1 MEVKK
6 IKVAML
12 GPYLEEIRRY
22 SSIAIHTNLLTKHL
36 SKIEDIEL
44 HVITIGNED
53 GRFKK
58 DNVDIHVVKKSL
70 LYPFCTPSFVWRLKH
85 EIIEINPDIVH
96 AVVSG
101 TSYSTVVTLVQ
112 KKYPTLLSVRGIRS
126 KEAKF
131 NRGITRIFD
140 MLIEIPNEMYVLS
153 KVPNIIVCSPQMKEM
168 VGTKTSSKI
177 YVIPNGIDFDEI
189 QKIRVEDRL
198 KHPAILFM
206 GTYSLKKGID
216 VLLNAV
222 PIIRKEIPSLHVYI
236 AGKSVSEEEDKNLKK
251 LAEELN
257 IEESVSFLGFI
268 SGAEKYAYYKSA
280 DIYVHPSRY
289 EPFGVVLLEAMACG
303 KPIVASRVGGIPFVV
318 EDGETGLL
326 FKSENVEELAEKVI
340 LLLRNKE
347 LRVKMGKAGR
357 ERAKLFTWERC
368 AEMTVEVYKV
378 VTEKFKI
385 QT

>member
-1 MEVKK
+1 MRK
-6 IKVAML
+6 IRVAML
-12 GPYLEEIRRY
+12 GPYLEEHKRY
-22 SSIAIHTNLLTKHL
+22 SSIAIHTDLLTKHL
-36 SKIEDIEL
+36 SKIEVIEL

-58 DNVDIHVVKKSL
+58 DNVDVHVVKKSF
-70 LYPFCTPSFVWRLKH
+70 LYPFCIPGLVWRLRH
-85 EIIEINPDIVH
+85 EINEINPDIVH

-101 TSYSTVVTLVQ
+101 TSYSTVVTLLQ
-112 KKYPTLLSVRGIRS
+112 KKYPTLLSVRGIIS

-140 MLIEIPNEMYVLS
+140 MLIEIPYEMYALS
-153 KVPNIIVCSPQMKEM
+153 KVSNIIVCSPQMKVM
-168 VGTKTSSKI
+168 VGERTSSKI
-177 YVIPNGIDFDEI
+177 YVIPNGVDFDEI
-189 QKIRVEDRL
+189 QKIGTEDKF

-206 GTYSLKKGID
+206 GTYSVKKGID
-216 VLLNAV
+216 ILLNAV

-257 IEESVSFLGFI
+257 IEENVSFLGFI

-318 EDGETGLL
+318 EDGKTGLL
-326 FKSENVEELAEKVI
+326 FKSENVEELAEKVM

-357 ERAKLFTWERC
+357 ERAKLFTWERS
-368 AEMTVEVYKV
+368 AEMTVEVYKEV
-378 VTEKFKI
+378 IEKFKI
-385 QT
+385 QIQT